1 MDSHSP
7 GLGPSCLHPAVCP
20 QASHVTTLN
29 LSLVLWN
36 LVTIPIC
43 RVAGKS
49 KCADSGVR
57 IHSRC
62 SVNIKCSPSLKKEKL
77 A

>member
-1 MDSHSP
+1 MDSYS
-7 GLGPSCLHPAVCP
+7 LGRSPSCLHPAVCP

-29 LSLVLWN
+29 LSLFLWN
-36 LVTIPIC
+36 LVLMPIC
-43 RVAGKS
+43 RVVGKS
-49 KCADSGVR
+49 DRGADRGVC

-62 SVNIKCSPSLKKEKL
+62 SVNLSSPYLKKEKL